1 MVATRGGSSLL
12 SVDLS
17 GGQRCNGKIVAEKGG
32 ISVGVESQVT
42 ECHAI
47 KEGRRTTPRRRRR
60 LEMNDWNGEEDE
72 RSERLMDGS
81 SWHLIVIRRRHSLAN
96 HAAISGPGT
105 AFCVFARDFTVSFVA
120 KGHDSLEGEL
130 TGSSKLKDSQAGTQ
144 GACPV
149 RECAE

>member
-1 MVATRGGSSLL
+1 MRGGSSPL

-17 GGQRCNGKIVAEKGG
+17 RGQRCNGKIVAEKGG

-81 SWHLIVIRRRHSLAN
+81 IWHLIVIRRRHSLAN
-96 HAAISGPGT
+96 HA
-105 AFCVFARDFTVSFVA
+105 
-120 KGHDSLEGEL
+120 GH
-130 TGSSKLKDSQAGTQ
+130 
-144 GACPV
+144 
-149 RECAE
+149 